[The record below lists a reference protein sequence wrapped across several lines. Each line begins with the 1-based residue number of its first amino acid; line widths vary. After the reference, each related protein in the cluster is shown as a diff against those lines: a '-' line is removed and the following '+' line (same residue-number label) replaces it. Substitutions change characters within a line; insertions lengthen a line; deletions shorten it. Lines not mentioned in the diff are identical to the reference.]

1 MNYRLLTLLD
11 WALIASSL
19 FNTVVQLWLGLT
31 VLLNAE
37 RRSWGTYLAGG
48 GLLVGAAFFVGHTAV
63 VGRVLGTFSG
73 EMEVWWGLG
82 WAVLM
87 GVPYLWYVVMAWY
100 SGALSRPTARRWL
113 IGVSLVGLCALALLF
128 FANPLPSYGAVV
140 ARSPAPLFA
149 AGPVPAV
156 ALIYP
161 VYSVC
166 CTLLALGVLRAPAD
180 SERFMGDEAR
190 RRARPWLV
198 ASSVLLLAVSL
209 AVGLAATWVL
219 QQVRQGELPG
229 LSARVLTAI
238 IVFDLLVSLLVAAAV
253 VLMGQAVVAYEVFTG
268 GGLPRGELRR
278 QWRRILILAIGYG
291 LVVGWSLSGA
301 GIPAQPIYQLLL
313 ATVIMTVF
321 LALLGWRSFEDRG
334 RALGGLRPFVSGQRL
349 YEDLLRPGPGPAPDA
364 AAPFRALCGEL
375 LGARSAYLVPL
386 GPLAALVGPPLALPA
401 GAAPPTQAAAEL
413 AAELAAALPVALP
426 LCLPVAPKQYGGAV
440 WALPLSGERGLI
452 GLLLLGEKRDG
463 GLYTEEEI
471 ALARA
476 AGERLIDGQAAAELG
491 RRLVELQRRRL
502 AEGQVLDRRAR
513 RLLHDEVL
521 PQIHAGMLLLQS
533 MPADDR
539 RPTTDD
545 RPREG
550 GAAYSNEEMRAEM
563 GVGRRSSVV
572 RRQVSSEVIALL
584 AEAHKQISDLLHD
597 LPPAAGPELERHGP
611 IGALHRAIASE
622 LPDAFD
628 AVDWQVSPEAE
639 RAASALDPLRAETL
653 YYAAREA
660 VRNAAR
666 HGRGDD
672 QRRPLRL
679 HISALC
685 RALPGTQPVVE
696 LAVEDDGVGVASARP
711 ATSAGAGLALHGTML
726 AILGGSLEVS
736 SPSGGPTR
744 VTVRLPLERADAQS

>member
-11 WALIASSL
+11 WALIACSL

-100 SGALSRPTARRWL
+100 SGALGRPTARRWL

-140 ARSPAPLFA
+140 ARSPEPLFA

-166 CTLLALGVLRAPAD
+166 CTLLALGVLRAPAG

-229 LSARVLTAI
+229 LSARVLTVI

-278 QWRRILILAIGYG
+278 QWRRILILATGYS
-291 LVVGWSLSGA
+291 LIVGWSLSGV
-301 GIPAQPIYQLLL
+301 GIRAQPIYQLLL

-401 GAAPPTQAAAEL
+401 GAAPPIQA
-413 AAELAAALPVALP
+413 AAELAAALPAALP

-502 AEGQVLDRRAR
+502 TEGQVLDRRAR

-521 PQIHAGMLLLQS
+521 PQIHTAILEHAEGAQLQ
-533 MPADDR
+533 AQL
-539 RPTTDD
+539 
-545 RPREG
+545 
-550 GAAYSNEEMRAEM
+550 
-563 GVGRRSSVV
+563 V
-572 RRQVSSEVIALL
+572 RV
-584 AEAHKQISDLLHD
+584 HKQISDLLHD

-611 IGALHRAIASE
+611 IGALRRAIASE

-628 AVDWQVSPEAE
+628 AVGWQVSPEAE
-639 RAASALDPLRAETL
+639 RAASSLDPLRAETL

-679 HISALC
+679 HVLALC
-685 RALPGTQPVVE
+685 HEVPGAPPVVE
-696 LAVEDDGVGVASARP
+696 LAVEDDGVGVTLAHP
-711 ATSAGAGLALHGTML
+711 ATGAGAGLALHSTIL

-744 VTVRLPLERADAQS
+744 VTVRLPAERADAQS

>member
-1 MNYRLLTLLD
+1 MSYRLLTLLD

-100 SGALSRPTARRWL
+100 SGALRRPTARRWL

-140 ARSPAPLFA
+140 ARSPEPLFA

-166 CTLLALGVLRAPAD
+166 CTLLALGVLRAPAG

-229 LSARVLTAI
+229 LSARVLAVI

-278 QWRRILILAIGYG
+278 QWRRILILATGYG
-291 LVVGWSLSGA
+291 LIVGWSLSGL

-401 GAAPPTQAAAEL
+401 GAAPPIQA
-413 AAELAAALPVALP
+413 AAELAAALPAALP

-502 AEGQVLDRRAR
+502 TEGQVLDRRAR

-521 PQIHAGMLLLQS
+521 PQIHTAILEHAEGAQLQ
-533 MPADDR
+533 AQL
-539 RPTTDD
+539 
-545 RPREG
+545 
-550 GAAYSNEEMRAEM
+550 
-563 GVGRRSSVV
+563 V
-572 RRQVSSEVIALL
+572 RV
-584 AEAHKQISDLLHD
+584 HKQISDLLHD

-611 IGALHRAIASE
+611 IGALRRAIASE

-628 AVDWQVSPEAE
+628 AVGWQVSPEAE
-639 RAASALDPLRAETL
+639 RAASSLDPLRAETL

-679 HISALC
+679 RVSALC
-685 RALPGTQPVVE
+685 HVVPGAPPVVE
-696 LAVEDDGVGVASARP
+696 LAVEDDGVGVTSARP
-711 ATSAGAGLALHGTML
+711 ATGAGAGLALHSTIL

-744 VTVRLPLERADAQS
+744 ITVRLPAERADAQS